1 MEFSVST
8 VFEHDYQIL
17 ELDRDA
23 TWHDVRESYRR
34 LVNRWHPDRYASR
47 PREKQHA
54 QTRFIEVTKAYNN
67 LRAFYRKHQRLPLQN
82 PALQDATT
90 ANIHASQVSKR
101 TAKHKVHN
109 VDELIFEPSSNV
121 VKNPHFKYWM
131 LAIPAVGL
139 FVTIAMHA
147 PPLIEKSRIRKTLTD
162 ASARLYR
169 IKPPQRFAAV

>member
-1 MEFSVST
+1 VTEINSF
-8 VFEHDYQIL
+8 
-17 ELDRDA
+17 A
-23 TWHDVRESYRR
+23 TT
-34 LVNRWHPDRYASR
+34 L
-47 PREKQHA
+47 KHA

-67 LRAFYRKHQRLPLQN
+67 LRGFYRKHQPLPLQN

-139 FVTIAMHA
+139 FVTIAMFVVLERRLA
-147 PPLIEKSRIRKTLTD
+147 EKQRAAAIDVLRSTTPSEFMPDRESMRRHSSRK
-162 ASARLYR
+162 AAFG
-169 IKPPQRFAAV
+169 KP